1 MDNGKNGSW
10 IGAGIAAAAA
20 VYVTGSPWF
29 ILFILFALLA
39 Y

>member
-1 MDNGKNGSW
+1 MGNGKDGAW

-20 VYVTGSPWF
+20 IYVTRSPWF
-29 ILFILFALLA
+29 ILFISFALLA